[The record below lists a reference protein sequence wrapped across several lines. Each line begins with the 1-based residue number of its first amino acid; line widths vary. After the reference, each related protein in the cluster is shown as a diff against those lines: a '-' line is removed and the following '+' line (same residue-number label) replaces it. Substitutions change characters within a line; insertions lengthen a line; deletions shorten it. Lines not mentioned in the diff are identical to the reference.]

1 MLKET
6 LTMLLI
12 FPTRSPL
19 VPTICS
25 AHFSS
30 SDELTKR
37 VRQRHRNVHFLVRW
51 YCDFFFKR
59 RDSIRGL
66 GNGANEFC
74 RAGATKVSTFV
85 MAFSTNDRELLSSR
99 LSTPFTNAP
108 SGGKVD

>member
-12 FPTRSPL
+12 FS
-19 VPTICS
+19 
-25 AHFSS
+25 H
-30 SDELTKR
+30 
-37 VRQRHRNVHFLVRW
+37 QYRNLHFLVRW
-51 YCDFFFKR
+51 YSDFFFKR

-85 MAFSTNDRELLSSR
+85 MAFSTDDSELLCGWFP
-99 LSTPFTNAP
+99 TPFTNTP
-108 SGGKVD
+108 SGCEVDRDGLAKFIF